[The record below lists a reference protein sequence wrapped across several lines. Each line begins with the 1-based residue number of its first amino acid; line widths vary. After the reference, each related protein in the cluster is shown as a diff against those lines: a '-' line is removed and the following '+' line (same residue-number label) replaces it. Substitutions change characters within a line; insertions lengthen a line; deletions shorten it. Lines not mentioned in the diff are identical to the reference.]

1 MPYDLLVETYAT
13 ERIKILSVC
22 SEFPDEDLPV
32 RPKPDDPRGR
42 SVLEQMVHPCASE
55 ECSRRYQVIFSCIST

>member
-42 SVLEQMVHPCASE
+42 SVLEQMA
-55 ECSRRYQVIFSCIST
+55 ISVSAKNAPDVTK